1 MPQVILNKV
10 HSVPDAHLTRNSLQA
25 FSPSLLT
32 PFECNSRY
40 LKNLSAL
47 ENVPASATPEHNQNN
62 WGTRILVETTQGISF
77 YVCASQRSCYARIPL
92 WAKRQLQK
100 CKYTLIEKILQ
111 LILVS
116 EGEEIVV
123 AHSTLIVSLLY
134 PHSYFHPCFCTV
146 KSTPITSI
154 MIQIKYRR
162 ALKNKSLN

>member
-10 HSVPDAHLTRNSLQA
+10 HSVLDAHLTRNLLQA

-32 PFECNSRY
+32 PFECNSHVTQRM
-40 LKNLSAL
+40 SAL
-47 ENVPASATPEHNQNN
+47 ENVLASATPEHNH
-62 WGTRILVETTQGISF
+62 SF
-77 YVCASQRSCYARIPL
+77 YVCASYRRRYTSITL

-116 EGEEIVV
+116 EGEEIVM
-123 AHSTLIVSLLY
+123 AHSTLILSLCIHTHNFIPVSA
-134 PHSYFHPCFCTV
+134 TV
-146 KSTPITSI
+146 KSTSITSI
-154 MIQIKYRR
+154 MIKVKYRR